1 MGRKPK
7 PVIIPPVTIEVDRRK
22 LNAIMTTS
30 DEEMQQRIEIVLS
43 LILEARSRTYIVV
56 HCKSLGWDVVAGTI
70 DVYIAKAKQAIVRH
84 YESQLPTLLQE
95 TAKQYDMLY
104 SQALKAG
111 DHRAAAK
118 ILQMRYEMIA
128 GKPIQETRELS
139 KQEAPH
145 LTTVMIVDGKKKRID
160 LRIDKKTEALPES
173 SGVGEGL

>member
-1 MGRKPK
+1 MGRPRKH
-7 PVIIPPVTIEVDRRK
+7 IEIPPVTIEVDRRR
-22 LNAIMTTS
+22 LNAVAAVS
-30 DEEMQQRIEIVLS
+30 DEDVQQRIEIVLS
-43 LILEARSRTYIVV
+43 LILEARSRTYIIV

-70 DVYIAKAKQAIVRH
+70 DVYISKAKQAIVRH

-139 KQEAPH
+139 RQEAPQ
-145 LTTVMIVDGKKKRID
+145 LTTVMIIDGKEKRID
-160 LRIDKKTEALPES
+160 LRIDKKTELLPES
-173 SGVGEGL
+173 GGVGEGL